1 MHLDLIQ
8 TLSLAGKA
16 AVPNDDRVG
25 CAGRHAWVI
34 DGATD
39 LGEPGLMGQ
48 RGGAAWLA
56 DAAHRGFMAASGPL
70 ASLCEQV
77 FQAVAADYRR
87 DRQREPVAAW
97 ELPRASLAA
106 IALEGDRLAC
116 GFLGDCTVIH
126 RSALG
131 VAFLTPQPDRRQEQ
145 AEAEALGPGIG
156 ADNVRSAHVLADRR
170 AARERPK
177 AVLSVD
183 AEQARAALQCTQ
195 APLAAG
201 DDLLLMSDGFAALI
215 DTYRHYDAATLM
227 ARVLESGL
235 LPLAEELRRIE
246 REDATC
252 LRYPRFKASDDASVI
267 WLRVAE

>member
-8 TLSLAGKA
+8 TLSLAGKT
-16 AVPNDDRVG
+16 AVPNDDRIG

-39 LGEPGLMGQ
+39 LGEPGLMGE

-56 DAAHRGFMAASGPL
+56 DAAHRAFMDASGAL
-70 ASLCEQV
+70 AAVCEQV
-77 FQAVAADYRR
+77 FAVVAADYRR
-87 DRQREPVAAW
+87 DRQREPIAPW
-97 ELPRASLAA
+97 ELPRASFAA
-106 IALEGDRLAC
+106 VALEGDRLAC

-126 RSALG
+126 RSARG
-131 VAFLTPQPDRRQEQ
+131 VAFLTPEPDRQQEQ
-145 AEAEALGPGIG
+145 AEAAALGPGIG
-156 ADNVRSAHVLADRR
+156 ADSVRSPHVLADRR
-170 AARERPK
+170 AARVRPK

-183 AEQARAALQCTQ
+183 AEQARAVMNYAQ
-195 APLAAG
+195 APLARG
-201 DDLLLMSDGFAALI
+201 DDLLLMSDGFATLI
-215 DTYRHYDAATLM
+215 DTYRHYDAPTLM

-246 REDATC
+246 REDAAC

-267 WLRVAE
+267 WLRVGG